1 MRQVT
6 KQTDDGVQIPILTSN
21 TRLAASAVVWRMA
34 GRWRQEG
41 YFKYARTHFALDA
54 LDAYTDQPDD
64 PARMVPNPAKKTAR
78 NTVARARTHLASANA
93 DLADAINDAVTEAG
107 RPGHHGT
114 ALVNPKP
121 SQGVSAATDQLADAV
136 AASRATPSHVPLGQV
151 RPGARLLDEETKL
164 LTHGIRMS
172 AYNAET
178 TLARMIAPHY
188 ARAEHEA
195 RALLREAFTL
205 PGDIYITDGQLHVN
219 LDPATA
225 PRRSRALDA
234 LCKEL
239 TATET
244 TYPGT
249 DLTITYTV
257 KDQPDPS

>member
-1 MRQVT
+1 MSTPRFGLQA
-6 KQTDDGVQIPILTSN
+6 
-21 TRLAASAVVWRMA
+21 RFLAASAVVWRMA

-151 RPGARLLDEETKL
+151 RPGARLLDEAF
-164 LTHGIRMS
+164 IS
-172 AYNAET
+172 
-178 TLARMIAPHY
+178 
-188 ARAEHEA
+188 
-195 RALLREAFTL
+195 LRS
-205 PGDIYITDGQLHVN
+205 
-219 LDPATA
+219 ATA
-225 PRRSRALDA
+225 PCYVRHSPCPATSTSPTDSSTLTSTRRPLPA
-234 LCKEL
+234 
-239 TATET
+239 ATE
-244 TYPGT
+244 P
-249 DLTITYTV
+249 
-257 KDQPDPS
+257 